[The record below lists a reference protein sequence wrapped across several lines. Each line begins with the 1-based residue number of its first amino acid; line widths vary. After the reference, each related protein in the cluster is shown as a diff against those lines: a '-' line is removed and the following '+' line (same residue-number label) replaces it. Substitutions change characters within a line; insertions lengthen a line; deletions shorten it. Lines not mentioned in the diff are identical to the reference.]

1 MPLLPVAPVAPV
13 NDLQLREP
21 LPAVVVSNPPTI
33 DGEIGEGEW
42 QESARREGFFDRDTG
57 LPSDERAEFWLCY
70 DGKNIYFAGRVYTDP
85 KRLVAEEYRQNVS
98 LGGNDQMRLSLDLL
112 GQGTGDDEFGINPQ
126 GATEIELNGGRAA
139 KTEWVGEFE
148 AQAKRTENGWQFE
161 ARIPWQIVSP
171 APAGLRDARFD
182 VEWFRS
188 NKSNSY
194 SYAYTRGDRTRNPQW
209 TGVNVPKIEG
219 NDQFLLLPYAFVGAR
234 EDSKFESQIGLDF
247 KRQLPGGLNLVGTIN
262 PDDVNIENDILS
274 LDFSYFERLAGE
286 ARPFFQEGQSYF
298 STGFDARLFAS
309 QRIRHIDSGIKFYG
323 DVDASTRMGAMAVS
337 DFGDQIASVFSLS
350 RRWSPQLVTSLAYVR
365 NDQRGL
371 ANDAGQVN
379 VNYSLGDTTYYLN
392 TQFTDDEQQRSG
404 SRISTGAFL
413 ETAKWN
419 TGVEYTE
426 VTPNFFPRIGF
437 APQRNFR
444 QVSLFSRYGEQ
455 YTIPGVREWGV
466 GVNLSSANRFNGDF
480 YRDNAGVNAE
490 MSFLNNFGFGIGFNA
505 GRFEQFHDR
514 SFGIGMTYPFNDPYR
529 RVSAEISWSR
539 FRGRERRDLSVQAL
553 YRLTPFTQLS
563 LSNEFVEFDGDAET
577 QLVLVATHDLG
588 KYEGVSF
595 RLIRRD
601 NDYNWNASYR
611 LSGRRGTEMFF
622 IVGDPNSRTFTNRL
636 AFKIVTPMTLGF

>member
-1 MPLLPVAPVAPV
+1 MPYLPIAPVAPV
-13 NDLQLREP
+13 NDLQLREQ
-21 LPAVVVSNPPTI
+21 LPAVVVSSPPTI

-42 QESARREGFFDRDTG
+42 QESARREGFYDRDTG

-85 KRLVAEEYRQNVS
+85 KKLVAEEYRQNVS

-112 GQGTGDDEFGINPQ
+112 GQGTGGDEFGINPR

-148 AQAKRTENGWQFE
+148 AQAKRTETGWQFE

-188 NKSNSY
+188 NKSNTY
-194 SYAYTRGDRTRNPQW
+194 SYAYTRDDRTRNPQW
-209 TGVNVPKIEG
+209 AGVNVPKIEG
-219 NDQFLLLPYAFVGAR
+219 NDQFLLLPYAFVGVR
-234 EDSKFESQIGLDF
+234 EDEKFESQIGLDF
-247 KRQLPGGLNLVGTIN
+247 KRQLPGGLSLVGTIN

-286 ARPFFQEGQSYF
+286 TRPFFQEGQNYF
-298 STGFDARLFAS
+298 RTGFEAQLFAS
-309 QRIRHIDSGIKFYG
+309 QRTSNIDTGIKIYG
-323 DVDASTRMGAMAVS
+323 DVDATTRMGALAVA
-337 DFGDQIASVFSLS
+337 DFGDQVASVFSLS

-365 NDQRGL
+365 NDQTGL
-371 ANDAGQVN
+371 YNEAGQLN
-379 VNYSLGDTTYYLN
+379 SSYTLGDTTYYLL

-404 SRISTGAFL
+404 SRISSGVIMD
-413 ETAKWN
+413 TAKWYADL
-419 TGVEYTE
+419 EYTE

-437 APQRNFR
+437 APERDFR
-444 QVSLFSRYGEQ
+444 RVGLFTRYGEQ
-455 YTIPGVREWGV
+455 LTIPGVLEWGV
-466 GVNLSSANRFNGDF
+466 GLNLSSSHRFNGAF
-480 YRDNAGVNAE
+480 YRDDVGASADV
-490 MSFLNNFGFGIGFNA
+490 SLLNGLGFSLGYSA

-514 SFGIGMTYPFNDPYR
+514 SFSIGATYPYNDPYR
-529 RVSAEISWSR
+529 LVRAEIAWSR
-539 FRGRERRDLSVQAL
+539 FQDRERRDLELGLQ
-553 YRLTPFTQLS
+553 YRVTPFTQLS

-577 QLVLVATHDLG
+577 QMVLVATHDLG
-588 KYEGVSF
+588 KFEGVSF
-595 RLIRRD
+595 RLVRRND
-601 NDYNWNASYR
+601 DYNWNASYR
-611 LSGRRGTEMFF
+611 LSGRRGTEMFL